1 MSDSDPPPDSAP
13 PESAPPPSPPP
24 SPSAPPG
31 ESRRRRRLEGV
42 IPEIVRRAVE
52 LGVEK
57 TLEAPDNVKQFVG
70 DMKLP
75 KEIAHYVFQQ
85 IDETKNGLFRVVA
98 KEMRDFL
105 EHTNFAGEMQKLLT
119 TVQFEVNTTIRFTPN
134 DGRSNKKKKSSRDRG
149 GDKAK
154 AASDDAADTDD
165 PSENEPS
172 DEDDAPESDRVPLPK
187 PEVKTAVHV
196 HRDDD
201 DRKRRRD
208 RG

>member
-1 MSDSDPPPDSAP
+1 M
-13 PESAPPPSPPP
+13 
-24 SPSAPPG
+24 
-31 ESRRRRRLEGV
+31 

-57 TLEAPDNVKQFVG
+57 TLDAPDNVRQFVG

-75 KEIAHYVFQQ
+75 KEIAHYVFDQ

-134 DGRSNKKKKSSRDRG
+134 DGRSNKKKKSARAKSASGESGENAEELAD
-149 GDKAK
+149 GDAP
-154 AASDDAADTDD
+154 DD
-165 PSENEPS
+165 EE
-172 DEDDAPESDRVPLPK
+172 APESDRVPLPR

-196 HRDDD
+196 ARGDKSDED